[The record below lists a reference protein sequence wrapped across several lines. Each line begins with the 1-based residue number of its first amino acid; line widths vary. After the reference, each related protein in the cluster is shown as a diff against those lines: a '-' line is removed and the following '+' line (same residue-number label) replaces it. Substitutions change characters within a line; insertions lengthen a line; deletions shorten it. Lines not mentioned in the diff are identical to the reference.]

1 MKRLCC
7 LILLLFVSGG
17 CSRPPQAELAAAR
30 DALARAYA
38 AGASRLASDDYLIAK
53 RALQDSE
60 ALVHDGDYRAAR
72 ELLPFATLRARRA
85 LVLAHSAD
93 EQLRRAELE
102 RRERAIAAA
111 RQRQLQQQ
119 PPPPPPSKPDRT
131 APRKPVPPPQLSYTV
146 GEGESLYSI
155 AAQPQ
160 VYDDPLLWPLLYKA
174 NRDQIRDPRQIY
186 SGQVL
191 TIPRELSSAE
201 LDDAR
206 QKAKQSDVFPPG
218 GPISAPESKSSR

>member
-17 CSRPPQAELAAAR
+17 CAQPPQAELAAAR

-38 AGASRLASDDYLIAK
+38 AGASRLASDDYQIAE
-53 RALQDSE
+53 RALQDGE
-60 ALVHDGDYRAAR
+60 ALVHDGDYGAAR

-111 RQRQLQQQ
+111 RQRQLQQAAS
-119 PPPPPPSKPDRT
+119 PPPSKPDRK
-131 APRKPVPPPQLSYTV
+131 APPKPPPPPQTSYTV

-191 TIPRELSSAE
+191 TIPRGLSTAE
-201 LDDAR
+201 LDEAR

-218 GPISAPESKSSR
+218 APISVPGSQNGQ

>member
-1 MKRLCC
+1 VKRLCC
-7 LILLLFVSGG
+7 LILLLLVSGG
-17 CSRPPQAELAAAR
+17 CAQPPQAELAAAR

-38 AGASRLASDDYLIAK
+38 AGASRLASDDYQIAE
-53 RALQDSE
+53 RALKDGE

-72 ELLPFATLRARRA
+72 KLLPFATLRARRA

-102 RRERAIAAA
+102 RRKQAIAAA
-111 RQRQLQQQ
+111 RRRQLLQAA
-119 PPPPPPSKPDRT
+119 PPSPSRPDLT
-131 APRKPVPPPQLSYTV
+131 TPPKPVPPPQLSYTV

-155 AAQPQ
+155 AARPQ
-160 VYDDPLLWPLLYKA
+160 VYGDPLLWPLLYKA

-191 TIPRELSSAE
+191 TIPRGLSTAE

-218 GPISAPESKSSR
+218 GPISAPGSRSGP